1 MMKFSPQQQ
10 AFVLNERRR
19 HKQQHELMQKLHG
32 NQLLV
37 GNALPV
43 PKDVWGIWDRDAV
56 EIQRDVL
63 SVYNSLAPLSMAMP
77 IGKLVHHFQTVS
89 DSGQVNVSL
98 DGRGK
103 GKSDQPVID
112 YHGTPLPIIDS
123 PFSFGW
129 RQMQAAMTEGYSIDT
144 AASNNAQRK
153 VAEKL
158 EDLML
163 NGDSSIVVG
172 GDQLYGLLN
181 HPKRNTRTT
190 GATLNG
196 ATGAEWDTE
205 MKATLQTLH
214 AANFRVE
221 TDIYLNWDD
230 WFFAS
235 ATKYSTAYGAGTI
248 LENIMKIPNIKSITP
263 ASRVPVGNII
273 GVVKRRE
280 VLQVLNGMPMT
291 TRAKARLNPEDDYD
305 FIVMAASA
313 LEIKFDAEDQ
323 CGIVVSTP

>member
-19 HKQQHELMQKLHG
+19 HAEQHKHMQKMHG

-63 SVYNSLAPLSMAMP
+63 AVYNSLAPLSMNMN

-103 GKSDQPVID
+103 GKTDQPVID

-123 PFSFGW
+123 PYSFGW
-129 RQMQAAMTEGYSIDT
+129 RQMQSAMSEGYSIDT

-163 NGDSSIVVG
+163 NGDSGIVVG
-172 GDQLYGLLN
+172 GDTLYGLLN

-190 GATLNG
+190 GVALNG
-196 ATGAEWDTE
+196 ATGAQWDAE
-205 MKATLQTLH
+205 IIATLEVLH
-214 AANFRVE
+214 AANFRVP

-230 WFFAS
+230 WFYAS
-235 ATKYSTAYGAGTI
+235 ATKYSTQYGAGTI
-248 LENIMKIPNIKSITP
+248 LENIMKIPNVNSIIP
-263 ASRVPVGNII
+263 ASKVPTDNII

-291 TRAKARLNPEDDYD
+291 TRAKTRLNPEDDYD
-305 FIVMAASA
+305 FIVMAAAA
-313 LEIKFDAEDQ
+313 LEIKFDADDQ
-323 CGIVVSTP
+323 CGIVVSAP